1 MISSLDNK
9 QVKEVIK
16 LNQKGRARREAG
28 VFIIEGEHL
37 FSEVSEDEL
46 VKVFVSESFKDTTGR
61 LKRLCGLTEHKDEDL
76 AAGKLVELAGKN
88 ASSKVEV
95 VSDEVFKKMTDTLT
109 PQGVLCIVKQRN
121 YSLDEMLENAIKER
135 DEHGRAPL
143 FLVLEGIQDP
153 GNLGTIMRTAEG
165 AGASGIIMSKETVD
179 LYNPKT
185 VRSTM
190 GSIFRVPFLYTDDLK
205 GAVMKLKEASI
216 PSFAAHLKGTKCYKD
231 VDYSHG
237 AVFFIGNEGNGLTD
251 ETAGLADEYVI
262 IPMQGR
268 LESLNA
274 AVSAALLMYAL

>member
-1 MISSLDNK
+1 MITSADNK

-28 VFIIEGEHL
+28 VFVIEGEHL
-37 FSEVSEDEL
+37 FSEVPREEI
-46 VKVFVSESFKDTTGR
+46 VKVYVAESFRDNSGR
-61 LKRLCGLTEHKDEDL
+61 LAEVEKRNPSLIEQ
-76 AAGKLVELAGKN
+76 
-88 ASSKVEV
+88 

-109 PQGVLCIVKQRN
+109 PQGVLCIVKQRK
-121 YSLDEMLENAIKER
+121 YELSEMLSGAGER
-135 DEHGRAPL
+135 PL

-190 GSIFRVPFLYTDDLK
+190 GSIFRVPFLYTEDLK
-205 GAVMKLKEASI
+205 GAIGELKAAGI
-216 PSFAAHLKGTKCYKD
+216 PSFAAHLKGEKSYKEM
-231 VDYSHG
+231 DYSKG

-251 ETAGLADEYVI
+251 ETANLADQYVI
-262 IPMQGR
+262 IPMQGK